1 MKSESEIRSILVQLD
16 TNGDKYK
23 GMTYEQGIEA
33 ALLWII
39 QELSDEEFEY
49 SKY

>member
-1 MKSESEIRSILVQLD
+1 MKSESEIRTILVQLD
-16 TNGDKYK
+16 TNENKYK
-23 GMTYEQGIEA
+23 GVTYEQGIEV
-33 ALLWII
+33 ALLWVI